1 MVEKGVKEKREPK
14 AKGKCCCTLTTI
26 GILAVLCVAVFIYS
40 QKMDKQIKSHSST
53 NDETTK
59 DELDLDA
66 QYPKTTSA
74 EFEGT
79 DREDDVSTETTKW
92 DFTTGMIDLDNSNGS
107 ELEIFLDLN
116 ELVNKLKRLNET
128 ILRSDQGSE
137 EDSELITSTVQPAKH
152 FEVPASGS
160 GQGSATEDYIKST
173 FKGKLMSDDF
183 DYGDVE
189 GSTAA

>member
-1 MVEKGVKEKREPK
+1 MTKTTKDELDLDAQYPKTTSKPRE
-14 AKGKCCCTLTTI
+14 
-26 GILAVLCVAVFIYS
+26 
-40 QKMDKQIKSHSST
+40 SSV